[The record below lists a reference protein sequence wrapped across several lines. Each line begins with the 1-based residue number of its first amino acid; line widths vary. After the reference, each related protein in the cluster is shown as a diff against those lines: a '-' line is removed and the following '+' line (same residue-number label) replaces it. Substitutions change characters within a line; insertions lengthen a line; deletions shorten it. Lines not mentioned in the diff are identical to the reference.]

1 MTDLYRSAM
10 NIVVGSCVVVII
22 GMPRE
27 QSHDSGKRKEKHKMK
42 KTVIS
47 AVIPLMFVFGTDTT
61 LAGARVGNHSNPYAG
76 VALQQSTGDFG
87 TGFKIYG
94 GYEFMDFDMGTK
106 LVYVSGEVAYH
117 DFGEDGPAS
126 ATGLSATAVA
136 RMAVQKKLDVFARAG
151 LAQTTVDVEVCVLN
165 VCNTASETKVGIT
178 IGGGARYDITD
189 QFVVFAGADIY
200 SMDTGT
206 EPVLS
211 LGGEFRF

>member
-1 MTDLYRSAM
+1 MSHYRNWDAAEAITTDVE
-10 NIVVGSCVVVII
+10 N
-22 GMPRE
+22 
-27 QSHDSGKRKEKHKMK
+27 KRKIYKMK
-42 KTVIS
+42 KTVLS
-47 AVIPLMFVFGTDTT
+47 AVIPLMIIFSADSA

-126 ATGLSATAVA
+126 AAGLSATAVA
-136 RMAVQKKLDVFARAG
+136 RMPVQKKLDVFARAG

-165 VCNTASETKVGIT
+165 VCDTASETKVGIT

-189 QFVVFAGADIY
+189 KFVVFAGADIY